1 MSHKIIS
8 MIDGQLC
15 GLHEC
20 EVWLIAYKLTFLAQ
34 AQAMVVLL
42 ETVPPTPQKDGMQSS
57 LKSCYR

>member
-1 MSHKIIS
+1 